1 MQLCQFAWY
10 WNLPHPWD
18 SHEPSSHWVEFWAAD
33 SSVYANNG
41 ILQSQYHSKNALFI
55 NSPVKL
61 FSLRYRALLL
71 QCQLSTLLSSRSH
84 SDAEGL
90 SVALRLLGSLRGA
103 HSKPLRGLA
112 GPQCPWGPRQAAETQ
127 AGPFFAIIL
136 SGHVRRGTSGC
147 GVFREAGQSVSD
159 AVTGLPLCP
168 QHHRVVVCV
177 ESRRGVRVQQRV
189 PGLLLRQRP
198 CHDS

>member
-1 MQLCQFAWY
+1 MNILAKM
-10 WNLPHPWD
+10 
-18 SHEPSSHWVEFWAAD
+18 AAD

-41 ILQSQYHSKNALFI
+41 ILQSGYHSKNALFI
-55 NSPVKL
+55 NPSVKL
-61 FSLRYRALLL
+61 FSLRYHALPFH
-71 QCQLSTLLSSRSH
+71 CQLSTLLSSRSH

-90 SVALRLLGSLRGA
+90 SVALWLLGSLRSA

-112 GPQCPWGPRQAAETQ
+112 RPQRPWGSRQATETQ
-127 AGPFFAIIL
+127 AGPLFSIVL
-136 SGHVRRGTSGC
+136 PGHVRRGTSGC

-159 AVTGLPLCP
+159 AVAGLPLCP

-177 ESRRGVRVQQRV
+177 ESRRGVCVQQRV
-189 PGLLLRQRP
+189 PGLLLCQRP

>member
-1 MQLCQFAWY
+1 M
-10 WNLPHPWD
+10 
-18 SHEPSSHWVEFWAAD
+18 AAD

-61 FSLRYRALLL
+61 FSLRYRALLG
-71 QCQLSTLLSSRSH
+71 QLSALLSSRSH

-90 SVALRLLGSLRGA
+90 GVALRLLGSLRSA

-112 GPQCPWGPRQAAETQ
+112 GPQRPWGPRQAAETQ
-127 AGPFFAIIL
+127 AGPFFAIVL
-136 SGHVRRGTSGC
+136 SGHMWRGTSGC

-159 AVTGLPLCP
+159 AVAGLPLCP

-177 ESRRGVRVQQRV
+177 ESRRGVCVQQRV